1 MDHTSGMTRQSD
13 RIKWLQSAGAKH
25 DFRRVTLGGVPK
37 GFGKIPDFSS
47 FSEREE
53 CPLESVL

>member
-1 MDHTSGMTRQSD
+1 MGQRKGATSKNVKSFKN
-13 RIKWLQSAGAKH
+13 ISAGAKH

-37 GFGKIPDFSS
+37 GSGKIPDFPS
-47 FSEREE
+47 FEREE